1 MWECALTTACAPQVK
16 TDSEGNIHYE
26 AWRQPHNERTRLLN
40 EQCDEACDVPREM
53 PRDVLTKP
61 KILPV
66 KIELR
71 IEEAHDNIP
80 TRYVLSSATYQ
91 RLIDALPKNLR

>member
-1 MWECALTTACAPQVK
+1 M
-16 TDSEGNIHYE
+16 HYE
-26 AWRQPHNERTRLLN
+26 LWRQPHGERTRLVNN
-40 EQCDEACDVPREM
+40 EQGDEQGDGQGDEPRDE

-71 IEEAHDNIP
+71 IVEAHGNVP
-80 TRYVLSSATYQ
+80 TRYVLSAATYQ
-91 RLIDALPKNLR
+91 RLVDAVPKVR